1 MGIYN
6 KIPRIP
12 IPACL
17 PMRYLISIECF
28 FGLTISYVIRFCL
41 SLAMIK
47 MASHHKSAQADTES
61 CPYNASEQ
69 HANASKGDFE
79 WTEIEQGRV
88 LASMFVGYLVAM
100 IPSGMLGDMLGAGPM
115 LTMGVLLSSVASVL
129 TPLAAY
135 HSSIT
140 LCVLR
145 AFLGVFEAMVYAP
158 LHCIVAAWIPPQER
172 GTWSSVVF
180 SGSHAG
186 SFLNGVLTGTF
197 LGPMSLHWSTVFYIY
212 GIAGFVWTFIFLF
225 TTYSRPSDCP
235 HLSEKEKKFL
245 EEADLM
251 KPLHKEKPS
260 WSKVLTNLP
269 VWAVIV
275 GMAGHD
281 WGIFILVSDLP
292 KFMYAILHFNIGSN
306 GYLYA
311 SVFFSIWAVGNIT
324 GVLTDFVDKRKIIG
338 RTLNRKIGTT
348 IASVGPSLGLVL
360 SVYTNCSVELALVAL
375 FIGSA
380 LMGFF
385 YSSLKV
391 SPIDIAPRF
400 SGFVGA
406 VAQTAGAAS
415 GFAVPY
421 VVGALTP
428 NSSLSEWRIVM
439 WVSFIFMSVTNVF
452 YVVFATADIQAF
464 NSPEDAERIKQEKE
478 AKKAEKE
485 AKKAGKKGKP
495 ETMSGGERRASKK
508 ESMEGGKKEG
518 GEANKSTT
526 EGA

>member
-145 AFLGVFEAMVYAP
+145 AFLGVFQAMVYAP

-212 GIAGFVWTFIFLF
+212 GIAAAQGKALLVESPHESTGLGRHRRNGR
-225 TTYSRPSDCP
+225 SRLGHFHFGVGPPEIHVRHPSLQ
-235 HLSEKEKKFL
+235 HRL
-245 EEADLM
+245 EWL
-251 KPLHKEKPS
+251 PLR
-260 WSKVLTNLP
+260 
-269 VWAVIV
+269 I
-275 GMAGHD
+275 
-281 WGIFILVSDLP
+281 
-292 KFMYAILHFNIGSN
+292 
-306 GYLYA
+306 
-311 SVFFSIWAVGNIT
+311 
-324 GVLTDFVDKRKIIG
+324 GVLQYMGSGEHHRCVD
-338 RTLNRKIGTT
+338 
-348 IASVGPSLGLVL
+348 
-360 SVYTNCSVELALVAL
+360 
-375 FIGSA
+375 
-380 LMGFF
+380 
-385 YSSLKV
+385 
-391 SPIDIAPRF
+391 RF
-400 SGFVGA
+400 RGQEENHWS
-406 VAQTAGAAS
+406 
-415 GFAVPY
+415 
-421 VVGALTP
+421 
-428 NSSLSEWRIVM
+428 NS
-439 WVSFIFMSVTNVF
+439 
-452 YVVFATADIQAF
+452 
-464 NSPEDAERIKQEKE
+464 K
-478 AKKAEKE
+478 
-485 AKKAGKKGKP
+485 
-495 ETMSGGERRASKK
+495 
-508 ESMEGGKKEG
+508 
-518 GEANKSTT
+518 
-526 EGA
+526 